1 MRRRVTVGMLML
13 GAAVGGS
20 ATAISADV
28 AASAVTIKLFHY
40 RPPRLTVTPGTR
52 VVWTNEDEILHTV
65 TGLAGVAGA
74 RAIEGTLDGKGAS
87 TALTFTERGVYPYVC
102 ERHPHMRGEIRVE

>member
-1 MRRRVTVGMLML
+1 ML
-13 GAAVGGS
+13 GAAAGGS

-28 AASAVTIKLFHY
+28 TAPVVTVKLFQY
-40 RPPRLTVTPGTR
+40 QPPTLTVTQGTR

-65 TGLAGVAGA
+65 TGLAGAAGA

-87 TALTFTERGVYPYVC
+87 TARTFTERGVFPYVC